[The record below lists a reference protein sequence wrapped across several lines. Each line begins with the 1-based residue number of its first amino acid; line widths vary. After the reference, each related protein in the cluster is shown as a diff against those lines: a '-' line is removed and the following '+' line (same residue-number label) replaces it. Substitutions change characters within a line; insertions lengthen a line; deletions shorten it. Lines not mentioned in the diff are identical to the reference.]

1 MVEPS
6 SSTFSYRNQEV
17 SIITKLTTKK
27 FTMSNADDIVICSND
42 YEEDKE
48 NDDIGFY

>member
-1 MVEPS
+1 MVEQS
-6 SSTFSYRNQEV
+6 SSTFSYRNQDV
-17 SIITKLTTKK
+17 SIITTTTKK
-27 FTMSNADDIVICSND
+27 FTMSNVDDIVFCSND